1 MKGTLEALF
10 AGRREASAGVE
21 EVIAWL
27 EMTVVVAARHDRH
40 AGGDYVGSNW
50 RFGGHAVEV

>member
-1 MKGTLEALF
+1 MKRMLEALF
-10 AGRREASAGVE
+10 AGRKEASVGVE

-27 EMTVVVAARHDRH
+27 EMIVVVAARRDRH
-40 AGGDYVGSNW
+40 AGGDYVGSSW